1 MYANEVVYMTF
12 KVRTRNHKKNIEQ
25 EIHNDWSQI
34 VVGDNNYDN
43 QKFLLI
49 LEGFVGKCCSHVM
62 DM

>member
-1 MYANEVVYMTF
+1 MYANEAVYLTF
-12 KVRTRNHKKNIEQ
+12 RVCTRNHKKKIIEQ
-25 EIHNDWSQI
+25 EIDNDQSQI
-34 VVGDNNYDN
+34 VVGDNNN

>member
-1 MYANEVVYMTF
+1 MHIYDIQSPHEESQ
-12 KVRTRNHKKNIEQ
+12 KKIEQ
-25 EIHNDWSQI
+25 EIHNDSSQA
-34 VVGDNNYDN
+34 VVGDSNYDN